1 MIKLINYLIILLLG
15 SFLAVSQDF
24 SQYQEQLD
32 MLPESVRNSV
42 LQRINSSG
50 FDLPQIEQGESIL
63 LEEEEEEEA
72 AAVEEDDDLDKY
84 DLLQKDYDRYGSL
97 IPRPFGYDL
106 FKNYK
111 KTRSLSVESAPA
123 DYILGP

>member
-1 MIKLINYLIILLLG
+1 
-15 SFLAVSQDF
+15 
-24 SQYQEQLD
+24 

-63 LEEEEEEEA
+63 LEEEEEEA
-72 AAVEEDDDLDKY
+72 AEEEKDDLDKY

-97 IPRPFGYDL
+97 IPRPFG
-106 FKNYK
+106 
-111 KTRSLSVESAPA
+111 
-123 DYILGP
+123 

>member
-1 MIKLINYLIILLLG
+1 MIKNKLFNTYFYIN
-15 SFLAVSQDF
+15 FLAVSQNL
-24 SQYQEQLD
+24 SQYQDQLD

-63 LEEEEEEEA
+63 LEDEEEEEA
-72 AAVEEDDDLDKY
+72 AEEEKDDLDKY

-97 IPRPFGYDL
+97 DS
-106 FKNYK
+106 
-111 KTRSLSVESAPA
+111 KTFWIRF
-123 DYILGP
+123 I